1 MNTLGRSCLIS
12 TSADSEE
19 IKREEQVAAEQA
31 LTKEDFTV
39 NGSLQQLSA
48 TLLDLKCWPSPQAG
62 RQARCLLR
70 SYPRRLACSARCS
83 GHWTGRHSTAWASA
97 VLSQALFLGGGC
109 AGSLLLHRFA
119 LVAVSRAHSLLVVPD
134 LLVAAASLLMERGPQ
149 GPQASVV
156 AERGLRSCGPQAVE
170 HRLDGCG
177 SQA

>member
-31 LTKEDFTV
+31 VTKEDFTV

-48 TLLDLKCWPSPQAG
+48 TLLDLRCWPSPQAG

-97 VLSQALFLGGGC
+97 VLSQALFFGGGC

-119 LVAVSRAHSLLVVPD
+119 LVAVSGEHS
-134 LLVAAASLLMERGPQ
+134 
-149 GPQASVV
+149 
-156 AERGLRSCGPQAVE
+156 
-170 HRLDGCG
+170 GCG
-177 SQA
+177 AWPSCCSGFSCYGAWAPGPPGFSGGRTWAQELWPPGCGAQA

>member
-1 MNTLGRSCLIS
+1 M
-12 TSADSEE
+12 
-19 IKREEQVAAEQA
+19 
-31 LTKEDFTV
+31 
-39 NGSLQQLSA
+39 
-48 TLLDLKCWPSPQAG
+48 
-62 RQARCLLR
+62 
-70 SYPRRLACSARCS
+70 
-83 GHWTGRHSTAWASA
+83 GRHSTAWASA

-119 LVAVSRAHSLLVVPD
+119 LVAMSGAHSLVVVPG

-156 AERGLRSCGPQAVE
+156 AQRGIRSCGPQAVE